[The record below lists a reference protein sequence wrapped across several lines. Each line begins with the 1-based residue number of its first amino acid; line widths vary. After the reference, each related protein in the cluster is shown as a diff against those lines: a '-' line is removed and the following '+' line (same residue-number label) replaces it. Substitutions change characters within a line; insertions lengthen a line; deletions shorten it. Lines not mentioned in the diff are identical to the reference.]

1 MDLNGLEDLLLP
13 EDQKDTIES
22 FEDVVEYEMGDP
34 TEDKNSKIFYLD
46 DDHNIVDEKD
56 ATKSVIQ
63 VYDDEGNMVEEVW
76 SFLNRNNENEQQN
89 TRTVVVYV
97 DEDGV
102 EVPEEDATHIVYKT
116 YDEDNDLVSENKYPL
131 RKEPTL

>member
-13 EDQKDTIES
+13 EDKKDS
-22 FEDVVEYEMGDP
+22 FENFQSDVVYEDGDP

-63 VYDDEGNMVEEVW
+63 VYDDEGNMTEEVW
-76 SFLNRNNENEQQN
+76 SYRNQ
-89 TRTVVVYV
+89 
-97 DEDGV
+97 DK
-102 EVPEEDATHIVYKT
+102 PEEDDKSVTTVTYVDDAGNEVKDDEATYIVYKT
-116 YDEDNDLVSENKYPL
+116 FVDGKLVSENKYPL
-131 RKEPTL
+131 SKSVTL

>member
-13 EDQKDTIES
+13 EDKKDS
-22 FEDVVEYEMGDP
+22 FENFQSDVVYEEGDP

-63 VYDDEGNMVEEVW
+63 VYDDAGNMIEEVW
-76 SFLNRNNENEQQN
+76 SYKNQDKLKDNNSV
-89 TRTVVVYV
+89 TTVTYV
-97 DEDGV
+97 DDAGN
-102 EVPEEDATHIVYKT
+102 EVKEEEATYIVYKT
-116 YDEDNDLVSENKYPL
+116 FVDDKLVSENKYPL
-131 RKEPTL
+131 SKSVTL